1 MIRLGSTTHFSSPQ
15 HIYDWIFGKY
25 EWGNE
30 PTYTKVT
37 WNCRNSIEGLNK
49 PKINNCQ
56 LWRSLFPE
64 ACERL
69 KVFFSFFLSG
79 VALSVTRRFWS
90 QAWMLKA
97 NPFSWQTSGWPAR
110 TIQHEMDHRR
120 VRLHAEIMARS
131 TFTCKC
137 WEKVSTSGD
146 RMYVPFAPKWRVLNV
161 HLTISD

>member
-69 KVFFSFFLSG
+69 KVFFFFLSFRSCPFRYPEILVAG
-79 VALSVTRRFWS
+79 VDAEGKPLFLADIWLASSYYSTWNGSPPCSSACWDYGPFNIHL
-90 QAWMLKA
+90 QMLGE
-97 NPFSWQTSGWPAR
+97 S
-110 TIQHEMDHRR
+110 E
-120 VRLHAEIMARS
+120 
-131 TFTCKC
+131 
-137 WEKVSTSGD
+137 
-146 RMYVPFAPKWRVLNV
+146 YKWW
-161 HLTISD
+161 